1 LGVDP
6 AGRLGQDR
14 PASTDLEI
22 AMKPHSGPDAIARLL
37 DYQEIQRVLGLY
49 VIALDSRDLPLFDQV
64 FVPDAQIILGGMG
77 EMTPQSYR
85 EAATAGLGAL
95 DATQHHLG
103 LPLIEVD
110 GDRAHARCYFMAQ
123 HVRNDLA
130 PNPFLLIGGW
140 YTDDL
145 VHTPAGWRIERRIGT
160 ALWYDGNPAVLGMG
174 DFPMGAT
181 PRREGHLPPP
191 WLKS

>member
-1 LGVDP
+1 M
-6 AGRLGQDR
+6 ATQ
-14 PASTDLEI
+14 E
-22 AMKPHSGPDAIARLL
+22 DAVARLL
-37 DYQEIQRVLGLY
+37 DYQDIQRALGIY
-49 VIALDSRDLPLFDQV
+49 VIALDSRDLSLFDEC
-64 FVPDAQIILGGMG
+64 FIPDAEINLSGMG
-77 EMTPQSYR
+77 EMTPARYR
-85 EAATAGLGAL
+85 ELATAGLGAL

-103 LPLIEVD
+103 LPLIELD
-110 GDRAHARCYFMAQ
+110 GDKAHARCYFMAQ

-145 VHTPAGWRIERRIGT
+145 VHTPQGWRIARRIGT

-181 PRREGHLPPP
+181 PRGEGHQPLG
-191 WLKS
+191 WLKR

>member
-1 LGVDP
+1 M
-6 AGRLGQDR
+6 ATQ
-14 PASTDLEI
+14 E
-22 AMKPHSGPDAIARLL
+22 DAVSRLL
-37 DYQEIQRVLGLY
+37 DYQDIQRALGIY
-49 VIALDSRDLPLFDQV
+49 VIALDSRDLSLFDQC
-64 FVPDAQIILGGMG
+64 FVPDAGINLSGMG
-77 EMTPQSYR
+77 EMTPATYR
-85 EAATAGLGAL
+85 ELATAGMAAL

-103 LPLIEVD
+103 LPLIQLD
-110 GDRAHARCYFMAQ
+110 GDKAHARCYFMAQ

-145 VHTPAGWRIERRIGT
+145 IRTSQGWRITRRIGT

-181 PRREGHLPPP
+181 PRSEGHQSPA
-191 WLKS
+191 WLKG